1 MKKTFAIFFAMIML
15 SFSYS
20 SIAAEPKLTRSHN
33 TFTQGLNLDS
43 AQRVK
48 FEAIKAHTEKNLKSI
63 GVNSVSNN
71 VVSKKIESE
80 QADDKA
86 VKQYL
91 DEVGKARAQAQAHY
105 YRYQYSFEANQEL
118 TTHQKEKLINIIK
131 KYDLY

>member
-1 MKKTFAIFFAMIML
+1 LMKKTFAIFFAMIML

-20 SIAAEPKLTRSHN
+20 SIAADPKLTRSHN

-48 FEAIKAHTEKNLKSI
+48 FEAIKAHTEKSLKSI

-71 VVSKKIESE
+71 AISKKNESE
-80 QADDKA
+80 QSDDKA

-91 DEVGKARAQAQAHY
+91 NEVGKARTQARY
-105 YRYQYSFEANQEL
+105 YRSQYSFEANQEL
-118 TTHQKEKLINIIK
+118 TTHQKGKLINIIK